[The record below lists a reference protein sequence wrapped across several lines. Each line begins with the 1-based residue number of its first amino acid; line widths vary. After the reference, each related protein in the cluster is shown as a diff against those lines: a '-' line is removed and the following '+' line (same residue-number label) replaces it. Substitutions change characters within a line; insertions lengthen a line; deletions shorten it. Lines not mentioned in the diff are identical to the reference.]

1 MRLFAITIVLTSL
14 GGCATSPVPY
24 DKANLV
30 PPDRV
35 RIVNDSSAT
44 ATVTFIRDSG
54 FIGSGCFIDA
64 YINSDLAA
72 ILDGG
77 EKITVNVKPGEMY
90 LGSKMSGVALCGNN
104 SVNYIETTLK
114 KGQHKLF
121 RLFTDQSG
129 NSQIISGGL
138 ISNN

>member
-1 MRLFAITIVLTSL
+1 MLRIITLSFISL
-14 GGCATSPVPY
+14 LLSGCATSAVPY
-24 DKANLV
+24 DKATLV
-30 PPDRV
+30 PKERIFIVSDR
-35 RIVNDSSAT
+35 NAT
-44 ATVTFIRDSG
+44 ATVTIIRDSG
-54 FIGSGCFIDA
+54 FIGSGCYIDA

-72 ILDGG
+72 IFDRG

-90 LGSKMSGVALCGNN
+90 IGSKVSGVALCGNN

-129 NSQIISGGL
+129 NSQIISGG
-138 ISNN
+138 IMH